1 LPVYISFIGLC
12 IDMTRE
18 GSVLSALAEMDSIV
32 EIYTMMQPFDLFV
45 KVSADNMKKLEGAVQ
60 DILQVDGVEKSYNF
74 LTVQQKKG

>member
-1 LPVYISFIGLC
+1 
-12 IDMTRE
+12 MTRE

>member
-1 LPVYISFIGLC
+1 MPVYISFIGLC

>member
-1 LPVYISFIGLC
+1 VYISFIGLC

>member
-1 LPVYISFIGLC
+1 
-12 IDMTRE
+12 M
-18 GSVLSALAEMDSIV
+18 SALAEMDSII

-45 KVSADNMKKLEGAVQ
+45 KVSAENMKKLEGVVQ